1 MDIHLKR
8 VPYLHRIDKLDVKGV
23 GRLSNEIAQTYTQ
36 EGAFLINLLFLKN
49 MTQVQQW
56 EVRLLQTVDKM
67 DWDMESWPP
76 HESWEFI
83 DLPWLVVVTL
93 RSQELAFLCVPNS
106 PLQILLVMF
115 IRSSWQRKPTAV
127 LHLARE
133 KETLDPV
140 SENIFIAFA
149 VHFPT
154 ERQRCPPRA
163 ELRGWRGTWARHAV
177 DFLGLTTRWLN

>member
-1 MDIHLKR
+1 MRKLRHALKR
-8 VPYLHRIDKLDVKGV
+8 GHFLSTYLF
-23 GRLSNEIAQTYTQ
+23 S
-36 EGAFLINLLFLKN
+36 KN

-56 EVRLLQTVDKM
+56 EVRLLRTVDKM

-76 HESWEFI
+76 HESWEFM

-154 ERQRCPPRA
+154 GETALSPSSGVTRVARDVGEACCRFPRTNNS
-163 ELRGWRGTWARHAV
+163 LIK
-177 DFLGLTTRWLN
+177 LGCLP